1 MPSKV
6 RENSLFFFKRILLG
20 IRQYIVS
27 FILIK
32 DYVTNFLAKFIL
44 HYTGLSEKLLNLN
57 VRLTSTKT
65 MTLLEN

>member
-6 RENSLFFFKRILLG
+6 RANSLFFFKRILLG

-57 VRLTSTKT
+57 VRLTNSKT